1 VENDQGV
8 PNDFMD
14 RGDLRWRNENW
25 RASAW
30 CIHAPSASCG
40 INSEVV
46 HPRSQTGFV
55 RSFDVPMK
63 VENRE
68 KDCREKERVGDP
80 EYH

>member
-1 VENDQGV
+1 MEKRKLARFSVV
-8 PNDFMD
+8 
-14 RGDLRWRNENW
+14 
-25 RASAW
+25 
-30 CIHAPSASCG
+30 HSCA
-40 INSEVV
+40 ISKLLLNSEVV